1 MQKIISLILLAA
13 LLIGM
18 LTLAACQPPQDKT
31 DANEESTTQETNSDE
46 PASDTELISTEGD
59 TTGGAQSQN

>member
-31 DANEESTTQETNSDE
+31 DANEESTTQE

>member
-18 LTLAACQPPQDKT
+18 LTLAACQPPRIKRTRNSSARKEIPPAEPRVKT
-31 DANEESTTQETNSDE
+31 D
-46 PASDTELISTEGD
+46 LISRPNINLHRQGRRT
-59 TTGGAQSQN
+59 

>member
-46 PASDTELISTEGD
+46 PASDTELIST
-59 TTGGAQSQN
+59 